1 VSAAWVAG
9 SVRARLLLERRAGV
23 ERVRRLAQAASFA
36 EAVVSLAGTAYA
48 PVAKSPGTTLEEA
61 QRTVAGCTAVQLRV
75 LAAWLPPDAKRL
87 IRSLAAW
94 FELVNIEDRLAYLAG
109 GELRPAFEL
118 GVLSSIWDAA
128 ASAQSAEELRSLL
141 QRSSWGDPGAEDAE
155 DIHLALRLA
164 WARRVATEVPEAR
177 AWAAGGVAILV
188 AGELFVA
195 DHPRD
200 LAQAEHAGLGQ
211 EWSRARTIVDL
222 RDRLSAQA
230 SWALAG
236 IDTPQELWR
245 AELGWWR
252 SVGSDAEAMTRSRLE
267 GREVVVGAIAL
278 LGLDAIRVAT
288 ALAVA
293 AQARSAIAREA
304 LDALC

>member
-23 ERVRRLAQAASFA
+23 ERVRQMADATSFA
-36 EAVVSLAGTAYA
+36 EAVVSLAETAYA
-48 PVAKSPGTTLEEA
+48 PVAKTPRTTLEEA
-61 QRTVAGCTAVQLRV
+61 QRAVAGCTAVQLRV

-87 IRSLAAW
+87 LRALAAW
-94 FELVNIEDRLAYLAG
+94 FELANIEDRLAYLAG

-128 ASAQSAEELRSLL
+128 ASAQSAEELRGLL
-141 QRSSWGDPGAEDAE
+141 QRSSWGDPGAEDPE
-155 DIHLALRLA
+155 DVHLALRLA
-164 WARRVATEVPEAR
+164 WARRVATEVPEAS

-195 DHPRD
+195 DHRRD
-200 LAQAEHAGLGQ
+200 LAQAEHAGLGK
-211 EWSRARTIVDL
+211 EWARAATIADL
-222 RDRLSAQA
+222 RDRLPAQA

-236 IDTPQELWR
+236 IDTPHELWR

-252 SVGSDAEAMTRSRLE
+252 AVGSDAEAMTRSRLE

-278 LGLDAIRVAT
+278 LGLDAVRVAS

>member
-9 SVRARLLLERRAGV
+9 SVRARLLLERRAGI
-23 ERVRRLAQAASFA
+23 ERVRTLADAGSLA

-48 PVAKSPGTTLEEA
+48 PVAKSARTTLEDA
-61 QRTVAGCTAVQLRV
+61 QRGVAGSTALQLRV

-87 IRSLAAW
+87 LRSLAAW

-109 GELRPAFEL
+109 GELSPAFEL
-118 GVLSSIWDAA
+118 GVLSSVWEAA
-128 ASAQSAEELRSLL
+128 ASTQSAEELRRLL
-141 QRSSWGDPGAEDAE
+141 QRSSWGDPGSDDPQ

-164 WARRVATEVPEAR
+164 WARRVAAEVPEAR
-177 AWAAGGVAILV
+177 PWALGAVAILV
-188 AGELFVA
+188 AQELFVA
-195 DHPRD
+195 DHPR
-200 LAQAEHAGLGQ
+200 LAQAEHVGLGSDWLGA
-211 EWSRARTIVDL
+211 ETLADL
-222 RDRLSAQA
+222 RDRLPPQA
-230 SWALAG
+230 SSALAG
-236 IDTPQELWR
+236 SDAPQELWR

-252 SVGSDAEAMTRSRLE
+252 SVGSEAEKMVRSRLE

-278 LGLDAIRVAT
+278 LGLDGIRVAT

-293 AQARSAIAREA
+293 AQERSAVAREA